1 MKYALRTRFGKDIVA
16 EFLPP
21 AKRSDKVV
29 IFCGGMPGMPR
40 GTELAR
46 FFSRKGYWF
55 FAPRYRGSWESG
67 GKFLNI
73 SPEKD
78 IAEVMDRLPR
88 GFKDLYGGKVY
99 KIKSPRI
106 YLIGA
111 SFGGPAAILNSRD
124 SRVRKVVCVSPVVD
138 WRAPSKKESLG
149 WLERFVGSAFGEAY
163 RFSHKDWAKLKSGT
177 FYNPIARMKEIDGKK
192 IMIFHAKNDNVVG
205 WKPVQRFSVA
215 SGAKLILLKNGGHL
229 SSSAIMKPTF
239 YKKIIRFFKD
249 V

>member
-1 MKYALRTRFGKDIVA
+1 MKYTLRTRFGKDIVA

-21 AKRSDKVV
+21 ANRSDKVI

-67 GKFLNI
+67 GRFLKI

-78 IAEVMDRLPR
+78 IAAVMDGFSR
-88 GFKDLYGGKVY
+88 GFKDFYGGKVY
-99 KIKSPRI
+99 KIRSPRI
-106 YLIGA
+106 YLVGA

-124 SRVRKVVCVSPVVD
+124 RRVSKILCISPVVD
-138 WRAPSKKESLG
+138 WRASGKKESID
-149 WLERFVGSAFGEAY
+149 WMERFTKAAFGEAY
-163 RFSHKDWAKLKSGT
+163 RFSHKDWVKLKLGA
-177 FYNPIARMKEIDGKK
+177 FYNPATRIKEIDGKK
-192 IMIFHAKNDNVVG
+192 IMIFHAKNDDVVG
-205 WKPVQRFSVA
+205 WKSVRRFSAA
-215 SGAKLILLKNGGHL
+215 SGAKLVLRKTGGHL
-229 SSSAIMKPTF
+229 SSSTITKPAF
-239 YKKIIRFFKD
+239 YKRIKRFFKG